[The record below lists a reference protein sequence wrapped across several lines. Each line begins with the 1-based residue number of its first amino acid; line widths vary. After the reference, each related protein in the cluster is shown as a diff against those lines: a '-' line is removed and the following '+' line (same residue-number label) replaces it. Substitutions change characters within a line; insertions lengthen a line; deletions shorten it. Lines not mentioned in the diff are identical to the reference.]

1 MARFT
6 TTVSSPHP
14 PEAVFD
20 SLADFSTVAQWDP
33 NVESAER
40 MDDGALAVGSKFK
53 VLNNFFGQK
62 QKLVYELLAYD
73 RPGEFVVEA
82 KTSSFDSNDTVTVT
96 PTSSGCDV
104 TYDAVITMKGAGRF
118 FDPLIGLL
126 FRIVG
131 GKAEKGLRE
140 YVNRDDLVGAD
151 EGE

>member
-1 MARFT
+1 MARYT

-33 NVESAER
+33 NVESATR
-40 MDDGALAVGSKFK
+40 MEEGELTVGSKFK
-53 VLNNFFGQK
+53 VLNDFFGRK
-62 QKLVYELLAYD
+62 QKLVYEMLAYD
-73 RPGEFVVEA
+73 RPREFVVEA

-96 PTSSGCDV
+96 PTTSGCDV
-104 TYDAVITMKGAGRF
+104 TYDAIITMKGVGRF
-118 FDPLIGLL
+118 FDPVIGLL

-140 YVNRDDLVGAD
+140 YVNRDDLVAS
-151 EGE
+151 